1 MVATATS
8 TNILDEIRGGPHWKV
23 VIHPQEFVAERI
35 ATLAECVDAIRESQV
50 RLRGWPYPHLDYENM
65 ERGGNWIA
73 SCVETFEEQRE
84 YWRFYQSGLFVHY
97 FGFREDRP
105 SWRNEI
111 EERYRTW
118 GLAADGFSPNAFL
131 DVDNALHTFTEIF
144 EFTVRLMAT
153 GALGARHEAPVVRIG
168 MYQIKDRT
176 LSAALPRVVD
186 PRHHATTEPLEHSW
200 RVGGLGTRDEAAG
213 QAREATR
220 WFLERFGMRLRD
232 LDLKNEQEK
241 FFQKRWWR

>member
-8 TNILDEIRGGPHWKV
+8 TNILDEVRGGPHWKV
-23 VIHPQEFVAERI
+23 VIHPQEFVEERI
-35 ATLAECVDAIRESQV
+35 ATLAGCVDAIKESQV

-65 ERGGNWIA
+65 ERGEDWIA
-73 SCVETFEEQRE
+73 SRVTFEEQRE

-105 SWRNEI
+105 SWRSEI
-111 EERYRTW
+111 EGRYRTW
-118 GLAADGFSPNAFL
+118 GLAADGFSPNGFL
-131 DVDNALHTFTEIF
+131 DVDNALYTFTEIF
-144 EFTVRLMAT
+144 EFTARLRAT

-168 MYQIKDRT
+168 MYQIKNRA
-176 LSAALPRVVD
+176 LSATLPRVVD
-186 PRHHATTEPLEHSW
+186 PAQATTEPLEHSW

>member
-8 TNILDEIRGGPHWKV
+8 TNILDEIRAGPHWKV

-65 ERGGNWIA
+65 ERGGDWIA
-73 SCVETFEEQRE
+73 SCVTFEEQRE

-111 EERYRTW
+111 EERYRMW

-200 RVGGLGTRDEAAG
+200 RVGGLGTRDEAAK

>member
-8 TNILDEIRGGPHWKV
+8 TNILDEVRGKPHWKV
-23 VIHPQEFVAERI
+23 VIHPQEFTAERI

-50 RLRGWPYPHLDYENM
+50 RLRGWPYPHLDHENL
-65 ERGGNWIA
+65 ERGGDWIA

-84 YWRFYQSGLFVHY
+84 YWRFYQSGQFVHY

-105 SWRNEI
+105 SWRSEI
-111 EERYRTW
+111 EGRYRTW
-118 GLAADGFSPNAFL
+118 GLAADGFSPNGFL
-131 DVDNALHTFTEIF
+131 DVDNALYTFTEIF
-144 EFTVRLMAT
+144 EFTARLMAT

-168 MYQIKDRT
+168 MYQIKDRA
-176 LSAALPRVVD
+176 LSATLPRVVD
-186 PRHHATTEPLEHSW
+186 PAQATTEPLEHSW
-200 RVGGLGTRDEAAG
+200 RVGGLGTRDEAAK

-220 WFLERFGMRLRD
+220 WFLERFGVNLSDVALR
-232 LDLKNEQEK
+232 NEQEK